1 MAWSINWVLQ
11 CSVPNK
17 RVCWNKRG
25 LNYLTSLMFYLLL
38 NCRNN
43 FASLHFRWRW
53 CWWDERRSQCQ
64 QDHVRILE
72 ITRSQD
78 KLAQIC
84 ILPLAGW
91 KCSWYSKRQSCYSF
105 EVRKSWLKFK
115 AFFILSWAQK
125 NYIYIKV
132 MYLLIYPK
140 CYINC
145 SNDLAHKMSF
155 TCFM

>member
-115 AFFILSWAQK
+115 AFFILVGLKRIIFTTKSCMCSK
-125 NYIYIKV
+125 Y
-132 MYLLIYPK
+132 
-140 CYINC
+140 YINI
-145 SNDLAHKMSF
+145 LMLWHTKWA
-155 TCFM
+155 